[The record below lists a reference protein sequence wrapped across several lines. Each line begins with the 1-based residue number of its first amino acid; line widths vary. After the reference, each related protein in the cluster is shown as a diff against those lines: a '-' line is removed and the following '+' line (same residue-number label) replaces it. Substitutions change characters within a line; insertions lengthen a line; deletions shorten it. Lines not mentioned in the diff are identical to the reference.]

1 MKTNF
6 KRLTLTILLISSSSF
21 IFSQENDF
29 ITRLKTNLL
38 LYRTQ
43 KVDQAIVL
51 QTDKTLYRPGET
63 IWMKA
68 YVTDAMTHIL
78 SLNSLELSVQLTDN
92 KGLVIAEGKYPL
104 KNGVVDCSFS
114 TPADLQSD
122 IYHLI
127 AYTPE
132 MESVGI
138 QTVFR
143 KEIFISRP
151 ERLDMIP
158 HLEYAKLFSH
168 QSEKKV
174 QSLV

>member
-6 KRLTLTILLISSSSF
+6 KRLIFTILLISSTTF

-68 YVTDAMTHIL
+68 YVTDVMTHLL
-78 SLNSLELSVQLTDN
+78 SLNSLELSIQLTDN
-92 KGLVIAEGKYPL
+92 KGLVVADGKYPL

-132 MESVGI
+132 MESIGI
-138 QTVFR
+138 Q
-143 KEIFISRP
+143 
-151 ERLDMIP
+151 L
-158 HLEYAKLFSH
+158 
-168 QSEKKV
+168 
-174 QSLV
+174 SLIHI